1 MNPPQGPARPYSAAD
16 ADACLRIFDSNVPGY
31 FGTHERAG
39 FAAYLQ
45 HPDRAGDYH
54 VIERHGRIVACAG
67 LAIDASDATF
77 CWGMVEHGL
86 HRQGL
91 GSALA
96 QARLRQARALGAQ
109 RVILSTSQ
117 HTRDFYAA
125 LGFTVTRV
133 VTDGHG
139 PGLDAVEMEQ
149 VLAGA

>member
-1 MNPPQGPARPYSAAD
+1 MRISRPYRPAD

-31 FGTHERAG
+31 FGAHERAG

-45 HPDRAGDYH
+45 HPDRTGDYR
-54 VIERHGRIVACAG
+54 VIERDGRIVACAG
-67 LAIDASDATF
+67 LAIDGTTAAF

-91 GSALA
+91 GHTLA
-96 QARLRQARALGAQ
+96 QARLGLARAVGAQ
-109 RVILSTSQ
+109 RVTLSTSQ
-117 HTRDFYAA
+117 HTRGFYAA

-133 VTDGHG
+133 VTNGHG

-149 VLAGA
+149 VLSGR